1 MNYEQAKSHKRDL
14 NILVEE
20 ASKKLQRF
28 EKNELGLVPNH
39 IRETEEYQNAKEKY
53 EMLFDTLRKF
63 NTWFMKEFK
72 KEYARDRRNKY
83 VAK

>member
-1 MNYEQAKSHKRDL
+1 MNYEQAKNHKRDL

-20 ASKKLQRF
+20 ASKKLQKF
-28 EKNELGLVPNH
+28 EENELGLVPNH

-83 VAK
+83 VTK